1 MDLRLEFQEQ
11 RPETHD
17 HDDDFPCVIHYLPNG
32 LLLKYHH
39 SATPAISFFFFFFYC
54 LSTYRPYSILY
65 EFHCLAFETNKTT
78 QKKKKTNGKI
88 KEEEGEKGKKE
99 VCSRVGAFLG
109 LSHSSCRRYLA
120 LPTLRLLVFGSFTR
134 WSFPC
139 LAVTFQSLAFVARRP
154 VLYTVLKLAACCE
167 TLFASAS
174 FEA

>member
-39 SATPAISFFFFFFYC
+39 GATPAISFFFFFFYC

-88 KEEEGEKGKKE
+88 KEEEGEKGRRGKKKCVLGSVLFW
-99 VCSRVGAFLG
+99 VCLTRPADATSRYPRCGFWSLDHLPGG
-109 LSHSSCRRYLA
+109 LFHVWLSLSNRSHSS
-120 LPTLRLLVFGSFTR
+120 
-134 WSFPC
+134 
-139 LAVTFQSLAFVARRP
+139 
-154 VLYTVLKLAACCE
+154 LAAQFY
-167 TLFASAS
+167 TLY
-174 FEA
+174 